1 MNMRT
6 LLLNDVKM
14 PTMRYFTSI
23 YKILKYFSSE
33 VDIYKKL
40 GIINY

>member
-1 MNMRT
+1 MRT

-23 YKILKYFSSE
+23 YKILKYFFFRS
-33 VDIYKKL
+33 
-40 GIINY
+40 

>member
-1 MNMRT
+1 MRT

-23 YKILKYFSSE
+23 YKILKYFAE
-33 VDIYKKL
+33 IVK
-40 GIINY
+40 